1 MLEHL
6 ECTTLVRRVGR
17 HGHLGACRNVGESLH
32 LLGVEGHRLEMHGDE
47 DVQVEAAGLD
57 HFLQI
62 RNRLEIVGVKFARI
76 EREVRLD
83 VVVEFHHLELD
94 AFLLKRRLDEVDDVG
109 VRHGR
114 DADAKRRVGEGA
126 AGNAGQGNGG
136 HESDGCEKSGEI
148 HLCSP
153 DVDCGKSFLGLSDGD
168 VVRPFRRNIRA
179 VRAAEDAASG
189 RRGFG

>member
-1 MLEHL
+1 
-6 ECTTLVRRVGR
+6 
-17 HGHLGACRNVGESLH
+17 
-32 LLGVEGHRLEMHGDE
+32 MHGDE

-126 AGNAGQGNGG
+126 AGNAGQGKWRTRERWVRKVGRD
-136 HESDGCEKSGEI
+136 SFVFSGC
-148 HLCSP
+148 
-153 DVDCGKSFLGLSDGD
+153 
-168 VVRPFRRNIRA
+168 
-179 VRAAEDAASG
+179 
-189 RRGFG
+189 